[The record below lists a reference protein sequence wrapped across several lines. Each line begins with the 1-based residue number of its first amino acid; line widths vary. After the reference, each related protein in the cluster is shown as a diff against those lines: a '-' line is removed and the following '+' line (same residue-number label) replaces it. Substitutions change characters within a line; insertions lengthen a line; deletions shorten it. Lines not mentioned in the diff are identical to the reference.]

1 MVITGPRGPRR
12 IDLHSAHDILLH
24 VSLLW
29 WVLNGV
35 THHAVWHDTL
45 QESSHYTPV
54 NGGQMTGVMLIGPLR
69 QAGMTK
75 QASDELAVA
84 TSTLAIGGLTCG
96 TCERHVLRALD
107 GVRGVIHAAVD
118 LEHAQATVEHLPALV
133 DAIALVT
140 AVRDAGYE
148 ARVIQTTLDT
158 DAVAPRQASGATCG
172 CGCCGRSDRAR
183 DWANLGTSTIG

>member
-1 MVITGPRGPRR
+1 
-12 IDLHSAHDILLH
+12 
-24 VSLLW
+24 
-29 WVLNGV
+29 
-35 THHAVWHDTL
+35 
-45 QESSHYTPV
+45 
-54 NGGQMTGVMLIGPLR
+54 MLMGPLR

-75 QASDELAVA
+75 QTSKESAVA

-107 GVRGVIHAAVD
+107 GVRGVIHVAVD
-118 LEHAQATVEHLPALV
+118 LEHAQATVEHLPALA

-158 DAVAPRQASGATCG
+158 EADVPRPASEATSG
-172 CGCCGRSDRAR
+172 CACCGRSGRAR
-183 DWANLGTSTIG
+183 GWANLGTSTIG